1 MDGAGKGQTE
11 GPSWG
16 EGLPYLVVF
25 DNCEDPVALDEWRAH
40 LNGARALVTARR
52 EQWEG
57 LHCLPLEGLPRE
69 RSRELLAE
77 ARQGL
82 SPDDPELNA
91 IAKTLGDLPLALTLA
106 AAYLREMAH
115 RAPAQYLEA
124 LRACSVK
131 PAFLFRLSV
140 MAPPIGSRYQPNSCL
155 ITVDRYM
162 PGLHQ
167 TPIHQGEPMDLRR

>member
-1 MDGAGKGQTE
+1 M
-11 GPSWG
+11 
-16 EGLPYLVVF
+16 
-25 DNCEDPVALDEWRAH
+25 
-40 LNGARALVTARR
+40 TARR

-124 LRACSVK
+124 LRACRRQREGRAPSSQPSCSVC
-131 PAFLFRLSV
+131 PSWL
-140 MAPPIGSRYQPNSCL
+140 
-155 ITVDRYM
+155 
-162 PGLHQ
+162 
-167 TPIHQGEPMDLRR
+167 LRSGAAINQIRVS